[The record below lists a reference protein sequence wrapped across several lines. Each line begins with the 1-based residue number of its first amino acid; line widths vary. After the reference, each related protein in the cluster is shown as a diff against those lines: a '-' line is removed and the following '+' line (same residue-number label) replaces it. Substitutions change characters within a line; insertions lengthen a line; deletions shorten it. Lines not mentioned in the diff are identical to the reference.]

1 MADRSSED
9 RVHGPVKR
17 RARGNDDEKKP
28 RVIFSIEVVTTYN
41 VYREGELVYTSNS
54 YEDVMRFARENLEE

>member
-9 RVHGPVKR
+9 RVHGPMKR
-17 RARGNDDEKKP
+17 RARGDDDEKKP

-41 VYREGELVYTSNS
+41 VRREGEVIYTSNS
-54 YEDVMRFARENLEE
+54 YEDVMRFAREHLEE